1 MRVLSV
7 WQTSKD
13 LEPHLSFFQPT
24 QLLNW
29 KILSFERACIS
40 MTSSGDNIVECSSF
54 CSSDECR
61 KNGGIKSVRFS
72 FIAKNIVSANPRI
85 LKDNLIRAFYYV
97 QLWAEILE
105 RLSLLKFLSSFTP
118 GALNCPNNFKLGLS
132 YFKNL
137 TWLFGPHN
145 NIGTKNLSFLNWY
158 FGLESIWSYW
168 NVPKQAFSSM
178 LK

>member
-1 MRVLSV
+1 MNFPRFFIFFFQFFALVYDCGYICTVQKPLNFANEARMWNQCGFCLSGRL
-7 WQTSKD
+7 QD

-85 LKDNLIRAFYYV
+85 LKENLIRAFYYV

-105 RLSLLKFLSSFTP
+105 RLSLLKF
-118 GALNCPNNFKLGLS
+118 
-132 YFKNL
+132 
-137 TWLFGPHN
+137 
-145 NIGTKNLSFLNWY
+145 
-158 FGLESIWSYW
+158 
-168 NVPKQAFSSM
+168 
-178 LK
+178 